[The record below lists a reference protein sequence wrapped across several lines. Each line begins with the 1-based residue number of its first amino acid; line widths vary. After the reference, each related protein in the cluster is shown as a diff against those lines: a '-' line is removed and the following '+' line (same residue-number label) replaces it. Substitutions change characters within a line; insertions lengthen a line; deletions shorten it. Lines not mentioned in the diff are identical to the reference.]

1 MKFLSDIKLV
11 GLHIL
16 IAIVIYTFPIF
27 SNIYFISIVGFFFFR
42 IIKANPNLR
51 TLEILYACGYI
62 VGAEVLL
69 RMTGGSVL
77 YESSKY
83 LVIVFC
89 VIGVM
94 TTHFSQK
101 SFSYVLYILLLIPS
115 IFLAGLNQG
124 ADTVIRKAIAFNL
137 SGPVCLGVAA
147 IFCYG
152 KTITFN
158 HLKKLLFIIGLP
170 IISITT
176 YLFLYNP
183 SVKEVISGT
192 GSNFDTSGGFG
203 PNQVATV
210 LGIGMFIFAVRFFIK
225 SSYKFSNSLNIL
237 LLGAISFRAVVT
249 FSRGGVFVAVLM
261 IAFFIFYYFKKSNV
275 INKKRV
281 TYLATVFLIFGFCIW
296 TFSIIQTGGFIEK
309 RYANKDALGREKED
323 LSTGRGQLI
332 YLELDA
338 FLENPVFG
346 IGVGKSKA
354 YRLEKTGV
362 IAASHNEMSRILAEH
377 GLFGL
382 FAFLILVFTPLV
394 YRIKNKKNI
403 FFYSFYV
410 FWFLTINHSAMRIAA
425 PAFIYALCLLNIN
438 YEKPTIHRKPII
450 AKR

>member
-1 MKFLSDIKLV
+1 MGLFNDLKLV
-11 GLHIL
+11 LLHMA
-16 IAIVIYTFPIF
+16 IAMA
-27 SNIYFISIVGFFFFR
+27 IYFVPVLSNVYFIGIVFFFIFK
-42 IIKANPNLR
+42 IINAKPNLR
-51 TLEILYACGYI
+51 TVEILFACGYI

-69 RMTGGSVL
+69 RMTGGGVL

-89 VIGVM
+89 VMGVT

-101 SFSYVLYILLLIPS
+101 SFSYVLYLFLLIPG
-115 IFLAGLNQG
+115 IFLAGLNQE

-147 IFCYG
+147 IFCNG

-158 HLKKLLFIIGLP
+158 HFNKLLFIIGLP

-210 LGIGMFIFAVRFFIK
+210 LGIGMFVFAVRFFIK

-249 FSRGGVFVAVLM
+249 FSRGGVFVGVLM
-261 IAFFIFYYFKKSNV
+261 IAIFMFYYFKKSN
-275 INKKRV
+275 IKNRKR
-281 TYLATVFLIFGFCIW
+281 TSFLIILFLVFGFSIW
-296 TFSIIQTGGFIEK
+296 TVSIIQTGGFIEK
-309 RYANKDALGREKED
+309 RYTNKDALGREKED

-332 YLELDA
+332 SLELDA

-346 IGVGKSKA
+346 IGVGKSKE

-362 IAASHNEMSRILAEH
+362 LAASHNEMSRILSEH
-377 GLFGL
+377 GTFGL
-382 FAFLILVFTPLV
+382 MALLILLLTPLV
-394 YRIKNKKNI
+394 YRIKNKENI

-410 FWFLTINHSAMRIAA
+410 FWLLTINHSAMRIAA